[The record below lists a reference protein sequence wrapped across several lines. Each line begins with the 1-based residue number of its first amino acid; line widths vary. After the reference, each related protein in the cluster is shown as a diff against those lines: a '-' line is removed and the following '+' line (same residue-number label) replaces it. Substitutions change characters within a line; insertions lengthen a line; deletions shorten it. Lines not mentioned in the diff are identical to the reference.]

1 MKDKKIRLSKLEVL
15 LSLSVILIIGI
26 PFYLK
31 IQDVLRDIR
40 MHRYDDEVVT
50 VVRVVGANAGML
62 SLKKYNVVDYRHK
75 SPPVPTVNL
84 SNDTLSQLKIQTVRL
99 IDEKENL
106 VEISALN
113 PEPLYSFNKN
123 ILLITGKSS
132 RTGNE

>member
-40 MHRYDDEVVT
+40 MRRYDDEVVT
-50 VVRVVGANAGML
+50 VVRVAGANTGAL

-75 SPPVPTVNL
+75 SHPVPNVNL
-84 SNDTLSQLKIQTVRL
+84 SNETLSQLKIQKVRF
-99 IDEKENL
+99 IDEEENL
-106 VEISALN
+106 VEMSDLH

-123 ILLITGKSS
+123 ILLITGKPS
-132 RTGNE
+132 RMGHE

>member
-40 MHRYDDEVVT
+40 MRRYDDEVIT
-50 VVRVVGANAGML
+50 VVRVAGANTGAL
-62 SLKKYNVVDYRHK
+62 SLRKYNVVSHNYK
-75 SPPVPTVNL
+75 SPATPAINL
-84 SNDTLSQLKIQTVRL
+84 SNETLSQLKIQTVRF
-99 IDEKENL
+99 IDEEESL
-106 VEISALN
+106 VEMSGLR

-123 ILLITGKSS
+123 ILLITGKPSG
-132 RTGNE
+132 TGNE